1 MEPEKTG
8 VQNLSLKSWCV
19 NFTPFEYTGNN
30 RETVSFTYSFL
41 STRPIKVEI
50 SKHVLRNF

>member
-41 STRPIKVEI
+41 YTRPIKVDI